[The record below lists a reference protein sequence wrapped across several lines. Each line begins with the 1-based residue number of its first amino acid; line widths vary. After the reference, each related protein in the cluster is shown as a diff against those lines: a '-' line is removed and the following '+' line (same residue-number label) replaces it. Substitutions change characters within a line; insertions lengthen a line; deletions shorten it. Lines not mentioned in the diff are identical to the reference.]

1 MTEKTPLLHY
11 FVWFQIHNKRLQL
24 ESLSEKLYLFLK
36 NYVTSDRAV
45 SHNVTFNSSPLLVT
59 KYTKSK
65 SPRLHSQI
73 KWNETRCTQSRRKK
87 HPRIQWS
94 YIGLLKHASKLGH
107 HLPTF
112 GNDSRSETSSC
123 TLWGKDC
130 RNSGTSFSPS
140 EFSCFFWMTNS
151 GCVTSLLL
159 PPEIMCRCAQLCSSS
174 PIHRMCPGVAGL
186 LLAWPS
192 VRHECSDS
200 AEGGVVWRKGK
211 IIKCAL

>member
-123 TLWGKDC
+123 TLWGKGLPELWHVILAQWILLFLLDDEFGLRDIPFASP
-130 RNSGTSFSPS
+130 RNNVS
-140 EFSCFFWMTNS
+140 
-151 GCVTSLLL
+151 
-159 PPEIMCRCAQLCSSS
+159 MCTA
-174 PIHRMCPGVAGL
+174 M
-186 LLAWPS
+186 
-192 VRHECSDS
+192 
-200 AEGGVVWRKGK
+200 
-211 IIKCAL
+211 